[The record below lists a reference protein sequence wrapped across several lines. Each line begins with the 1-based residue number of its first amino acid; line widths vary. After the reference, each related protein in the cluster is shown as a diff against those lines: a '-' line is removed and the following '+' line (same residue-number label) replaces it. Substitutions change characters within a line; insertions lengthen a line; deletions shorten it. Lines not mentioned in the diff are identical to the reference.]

1 MSSPIKVRASSWSQL
16 FNCAHAWEGVHLLGM
31 KSANSPRAHLGTA
44 IHAGTGEYDLAQINS
59 QPISVYESAEI
70 FVNALR
76 NPDYEVDWCGS
87 ELTLNDAEKIGVTLT
102 ALYCDKIAPLYN
114 FLAVELPTKPLI
126 VDCGGGVQIQLTGT
140 IDRVF
145 TDDGGHSIGIA
156 DLKTGGASIAADGV
170 VKTTQH
176 KPQIGTYELLC
187 EHTLEQRCELPA
199 NIMALKTKGDA
210 ECGTGEIIG
219 ARELMVGTEEYPG
232 LIQFAAD
239 TFLRPGLFPPN
250 PQSFTCS
257 EQYCPRWSQCKY
269 K

>member
-31 KSANSPRAHLGTA
+31 KSVSSPRALLGTA
-44 IHAGTGEYDLAQINS
+44 IHEGTGEYDLAFING
-59 QPISVYESAEI
+59 QPISVYESAEFFI
-70 FVNALR
+70 KALR
-76 NPDYEVDWCGS
+76 EPDYEVNWQGS
-87 ELTLNDAEKIGVTLT
+87 DLSLNEAEKIGITLT
-102 ALYCDKIAPLYN
+102 ALYCDKIAPLYD
-114 FLAVELPTKPLI
+114 FVAVELPTKPLI
-126 VDCGGGVQIQLTGT
+126 IDCGGGIEIQLTGT

-145 TDDGGHSIGIA
+145 TNDGGCSLGIA
-156 DLKTGGASIAADGV
+156 DLKTGGASVSDGV
-170 VKTTQH
+170 AKTTGH

-187 EHTLEQRCELPA
+187 GHTLDRPIDLPA
-199 NIMALKTKGDA
+199 NIIGLKTKGDHDY
-210 ECGTGEIIG
+210 GTGEIIG

>member
-1 MSSPIKVRASSWSQL
+1 MSSPIKIRASSHSSL
-16 FNCAHAWEGVHLLGM
+16 FNCPHQWEGVHLLGM
-31 KSANSPRAHLGTA
+31 QSASSPRAHLGTA
-44 IHAGTGEYDLAQINS
+44 IHEGTGQHDLAFING

-70 FVNALR
+70 FIKALR
-76 NPDYEVDWCGS
+76 EPDYEVSWKGS
-87 ELTLNDAEKIGVTLT
+87 DLSLNEAEKIGITLT
-102 ALYCDKIAPLYN
+102 ALYCDKIAPLYD

-126 VDCGGGVQIQLTGT
+126 IDCGSGILIELTGT

-145 TDDGGHSIGIA
+145 TNDGGNSIGIA
-156 DLKTGGASIAADGV
+156 DLKTGGASVSNGIA
-170 VKTTQH
+170 KTKQH

-187 EHTLEQRCELPA
+187 EHTLEQRCVLPA
-199 NIMALKTKGDA
+199 NIIGLKTRGKS
-210 ECGTGEIIG
+210 EYGTGEIIG
-219 ARELMVGTEEYPG
+219 ARDLMIGTEEYPG
-232 LIQFAAD
+232 LLQLAAD

>member
-1 MSSPIKVRASSWSQL
+1 MSDPIKIRASSWSNL

-31 KSANSPRAHLGTA
+31 HSPSSPRAHLGTA
-44 IHAGTGEYDLAQINS
+44 IHEGTGDFDQAYLDGK
-59 QPISVYESAEI
+59 PISVYESAEI

-76 NPDYEVDWCGS
+76 QPKYEVNWQGS
-87 ELTLNDAEKIGVTLT
+87 DLSINEAEKIGVSLT
-102 ALYCDKIAPLYN
+102 ALYCERIAPLYD
-114 FLAVELPTKPLI
+114 FVAVELPTSPMI
-126 VDCGGGVQIQLTGT
+126 IDCGGGLRIQLTGT
-140 IDRVF
+140 IDRVY
-145 TDDGGHSIGIA
+145 TDDGGKNLGIA
-156 DLKTGGASIAADGV
+156 DIKTGGASVSDGV
-170 VKTTQH
+170 AKTTGH

-187 EHTLEQRCELPA
+187 ENTLEQSIDLPA
-199 NIMALKTKGDA
+199 NIIGLKTKGDHDY
-210 ECGTGEIIG
+210 GTGEIIG

-257 EQYCPRWSQCKY
+257 EQYCPRWSTCNY

>member
-16 FNCAHAWEGVHLLGM
+16 FNCAHAWEGVHILGM
-31 KSANSPRAHLGTA
+31 QSANSPRAHLGTA
-44 IHAGTGEYDLAQINS
+44 IHAGTGEYDLASLNDK
-59 QPISVYESAEI
+59 PISVYESAEI

-76 NPDYEVDWCGS
+76 NPEYEVDWSGS
-87 ELTLNDAEKIGVTLT
+87 DLTLNDAEKIGVTLT
-102 ALYCDKIAPLYN
+102 ALYCDKIAPLYC
-114 FLAVELPTKPLI
+114 FVAVELPTKPLI
-126 VDCGGGVQIQLTGT
+126 IDCGGGIQIQLTGT

-145 TDDGGHSIGIA
+145 TDDCGHSIGIA
-156 DLKTGGASIAADGV
+156 DLKTGGASVADGV
-170 VKTTQH
+170 VKTAQH

-210 ECGTGEIIG
+210 ECGAGEIIG
-219 ARELMVGTEEYPG
+219 ARELMIGTEEYPG
-232 LIQFAAD
+232 LLQLAAD